1 MSDTATQIRN
11 LRNQVETLN
20 RLMKSF
26 DPAAG
31 LTLTLQQGKHT
42 VSFTTGQP
50 LGNLLL
56 DTERLLRST
65 LTENVSLARAEVRE
79 LQKVIDND

>member
-1 MSDTATQIRN
+1 MNNTVTRIQN
-11 LRNQVETLN
+11 LRKQAEALS

-42 VSFTTGQP
+42 ISFSTGQP

-56 DTERLLRST
+56 DTERLLQST
-65 LTENVSLARAEVRE
+65 LTENVSLARVELRE
-79 LQKVIDND
+79 LQKVIDED

>member
-1 MSDTATQIRN
+1 MSNTTTRIRD
-11 LRNQVETLN
+11 LRKQVEALS

-31 LTLTLQQGKHT
+31 LTLTLQQGKHA
-42 VSFTTGQP
+42 VSFSTGQP

-56 DTERLLRST
+56 DAERLLQST
-65 LTENVSLARAEVRE
+65 LTENVSLARVEIRE

>member
-79 LQKVIDND
+79 LQKVIDNG